1 MHRLSVLSW
10 NVQRFN
16 APWYLAAPWGWRRQ
30 GIVRRLREARADVV
44 CLQEILHP
52 VRGDIQ
58 AALPNHEWIGVGR
71 NDGVTEG
78 EYAPILFDASRLDL
92 LDRGWFWLS
101 EEPQR
106 PSIGWDA
113 SQPRIATWA
122 RLYEPITGNAFLV
135 VNTHFD
141 HRGREARDQA
151 AWLIAREVL
160 RLSRGDRWLGVLARL
175 APGVEVEGA
184 QAEMDRIAEKYK
196 NDMEKRSRE
205 QQELFRKH
213 KVNPAAGCLPL
224 FLQLPVFAG
233 AAQRSSLRVS
243 TPMSWSARRVCRSA
257 ITTTFGPSS
266 RNSAAD
272 SLTDA
277 CAFSN
282 FLSALSEPLPLFFF
296 FGSHIVLL
304 SAGIER
310 EPKLQPAPSPIE
322 LRNSRPMRA
331 AFLNK

>member
-58 AALPNHEWIGVGR
+58 AALPNHKWIGVGR
-71 NDGVTEG
+71 NDGATEG

-160 RLSRGDRWLGVLARL
+160 RLSRGD
-175 APGVEVEGA
+175 
-184 QAEMDRIAEKYK
+184 
-196 NDMEKRSRE
+196 
-205 QQELFRKH
+205 
-213 KVNPAAGCLPL
+213 PALITGDFNA
-224 FLQLPVFAG
+224 
-233 AAQRSSLRVS
+233 RVS
-243 TPMSWSARRVCRSA
+243 
-257 ITTTFGPSS
+257 
-266 RNSAAD
+266 D
-272 SLTDA
+272 
-277 CAFSN
+277 
-282 FLSALSEPLPLFFF
+282 
-296 FGSHIVLL
+296 
-304 SAGIER
+304 
-310 EPKLQPAPSPIE
+310 
-322 LRNSRPMRA
+322 RPMRTLQLFMMNGDLDPRGSTAGPKVTHALGRIDHVLYSRHFTRVA
-331 AFLNK
+331 ANTLPGRHMSDHAALHYTLAFDWPRVSFARPARSA